1 MSKKLH
7 TLLNE
12 KWRPETLEGYI
23 CKDEY
28 KAKFQEFI
36 NQQDIPHLLFAGKP
50 GAGKTTIAKI
60 LVKNIDCDYLYINA
74 TDERSIDVMR
84 DKVGAFA
91 AAGSFKPL
99 KIVILDEA
107 THILQASQVI
117 LLNMM
122 ETYSL
127 TTRFILTGNYPERLI
142 EPLRSR
148 CQEFDLSPPTKKVV
162 AQHISTILDKE
173 EIEYEIEDLVLY
185 RGDPTKSWWK
195 VIDKTS
201 NFATIQKAIVDDRVL
216 PPVVMGGAPD
226 GAIEVV
232 SHRDLYQW
240 EDIPTGGNSPQMGEP
255 TMMGGGEMP
264 YMANPMYNGGAGS
277 QYQPQPVQIQP
288 IINVIGGDNK
298 GSIDIPAANPM
309 PNPMMNNN
317 GMGMMPQVAY
327 LFGMG
332 RAVHDRL
339 QRKELIS

>member
-7 TLLNE
+7 TILNE
-12 KWRPETLEGYI
+12 RYRPDTLEGYI

-36 NQQDIPHLLFAGKP
+36 DQQDIPHLLFAGKP

-60 LVKNIDCDYLYINA
+60 LVKNIDCDYLYVNA
-74 TDERSIDVMR
+74 TDERSMDVMR

-148 CQEFDLSPPTKKVV
+148 CQEFDLSPPSKKVV
-162 AQHISTILDKE
+162 AEHIDHILTTEGIEHSVEDVVTIIKKFYPDFRKIINNCQKYTVDNVLTLDKSIDSTDDYKEKVVAELKTPSSKSFNNIRQIIANTDLDDFGDLYRFLYDQLGEYAKGNEGLVIIILEEYLYHSTFRLDKE
-173 EIEYEIEDLVLY
+173 INLMACISKILE
-185 RGDPTKSWWK
+185 
-195 VIDKTS
+195 
-201 NFATIQKAIVDDRVL
+201 TIK
-216 PPVVMGGAPD
+216 
-226 GAIEVV
+226 
-232 SHRDLYQW
+232 
-240 EDIPTGGNSPQMGEP
+240 
-255 TMMGGGEMP
+255 
-264 YMANPMYNGGAGS
+264 
-277 QYQPQPVQIQP
+277 
-288 IINVIGGDNK
+288 
-298 GSIDIPAANPM
+298 
-309 PNPMMNNN
+309 
-317 GMGMMPQVAY
+317 
-327 LFGMG
+327 
-332 RAVHDRL
+332 
-339 QRKELIS
+339 